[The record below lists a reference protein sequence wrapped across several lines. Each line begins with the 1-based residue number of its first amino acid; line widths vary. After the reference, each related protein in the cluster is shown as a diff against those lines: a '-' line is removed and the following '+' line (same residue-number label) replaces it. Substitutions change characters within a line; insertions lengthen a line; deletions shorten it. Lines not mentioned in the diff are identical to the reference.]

1 MTWKEKAA
9 NHAKECLPKESCGL
23 LAIVKGKET
32 YFPCKNLANDQIS
45 YFIIDPDDWAKA
57 EDSGELVGLIHSHPK
72 GSIFPSEADK
82 NACEYLGLEW
92 HIYSP
97 KLNDWYSFK
106 PSGYKQPSLIGRQ
119 WIWKVQDCYTLL
131 VDYFKSKNLVVKDWP
146 RPKDPTELFTNGL
159 LEDVL
164 PKSGFI
170 EVNDDIKKDDVLLM
184 TMIGKGA
191 SHVGMYVGDQ
201 MVLHHQV
208 GRLSS
213 RDLLDEQMYKSI
225 YKRYRHV
232 ENN

>member
-1 MTWKEKAA
+1 MNWKDKAA
-9 NHAKECLPKESCGL
+9 EHAKGCMPKESCGL

-32 YFPCKNLANDQIS
+32 YFPCKNLANDVCS
-45 YFIIDPDDWAKA
+45 YFIIDPDDWALA
-57 EDSGELVGLIHSHPK
+57 EDSGELTAIIHSHPT
-72 GSIFPSEADK
+72 GPIFPSETDK
-82 NACEYLGLEW
+82 TACEYLGLPW
-92 HIYSP
+92 YIYSP
-97 KLNDWYSFK
+97 EQDDWYYFE
-106 PSGYKQPSLIGRQ
+106 PSGYTPQPLLWRE
-119 WIWKVQDCYTLL
+119 WIWKAQDCYTLL
-131 VDYFKSKNLVVKDWP
+131 VDYFKSKNLIVKDWP

-170 EVNDDIKKDDVLLM
+170 EVNDDIKEDDVLLM

-232 ENN
+232 EKN